1 MKDCWEVIPQDRPKF
16 RDLLED
22 LERMLNATTSDVS
35 NIYFCNYLD
44 IIYFKKMLNVTTSD
58 VGNNTKISIC
68 IKIYNIYL
76 NYF

>member
-35 NIYFCNYLD
+35 SKTINIKCL
-44 IIYFKKMLNVTTSD
+44 
-58 VGNNTKISIC
+58 
-68 IKIYNIYL
+68 
-76 NYF
+76 